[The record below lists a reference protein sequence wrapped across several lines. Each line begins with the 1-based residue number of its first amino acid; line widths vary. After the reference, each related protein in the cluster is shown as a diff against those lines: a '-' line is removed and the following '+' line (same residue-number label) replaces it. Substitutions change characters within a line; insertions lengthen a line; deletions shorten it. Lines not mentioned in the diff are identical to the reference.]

1 MLDNIL
7 IKRRGERCK
16 SKNTTFFKFF
26 ELFCVF
32 LCSAPRFS
40 IIIKEKRLRNNE
52 QFFANVSRETFAI
65 HLHYTRG
72 VKHTMGKTIV
82 VANQK
87 GGVAKTTTS
96 VNLSAC
102 LAQYKKKVLL
112 IDLDPQGNA
121 SSGLGVNKNELE
133 YSSYDVLVNS
143 VPIEKITV
151 PINKNL
157 DLLPAKVELAGAE
170 MELVAAISREMR
182 LKNALEEVAAQYD
195 YVIIDTP
202 PSLGLLTLNA
212 LTAAD
217 SFLVPIQCEYYA
229 LEGLSQLLS
238 TIKLVQKNLN
248 PNLQMEGILLT
259 MYDNRTNLSNQVVA
273 DVRENFKEKVFKTM
287 IPRNVRLSEAPSFGQ
302 SILDY
307 DRKSKGAETYLA
319 LAKEV
324 MKHG

>member
-1 MLDNIL
+1 M
-7 IKRRGERCK
+7 
-16 SKNTTFFKFF
+16 
-26 ELFCVF
+26 
-32 LCSAPRFS
+32 
-40 IIIKEKRLRNNE
+40 
-52 QFFANVSRETFAI
+52 
-65 HLHYTRG
+65 
-72 VKHTMGKTIV
+72 
-82 VANQK
+82 
-87 GGVAKTTTS
+87 AKTTTS

-151 PINKNL
+151 PINKKL

-195 YVIIDTP
+195 YILIDTP

>member
-1 MLDNIL
+1 
-7 IKRRGERCK
+7 
-16 SKNTTFFKFF
+16 
-26 ELFCVF
+26 
-32 LCSAPRFS
+32 
-40 IIIKEKRLRNNE
+40 
-52 QFFANVSRETFAI
+52 
-65 HLHYTRG
+65 
-72 VKHTMGKTIV
+72 MGKTIV

-151 PINKNL
+151 PINKKL

-195 YVIIDTP
+195 YILIDTP

-217 SFLVPIQCEYYA
+217 SFLVPIQCEYNA

>member
-1 MLDNIL
+1 
-7 IKRRGERCK
+7 
-16 SKNTTFFKFF
+16 
-26 ELFCVF
+26 
-32 LCSAPRFS
+32 
-40 IIIKEKRLRNNE
+40 
-52 QFFANVSRETFAI
+52 
-65 HLHYTRG
+65 
-72 VKHTMGKTIV
+72 MGKTIV

-151 PINKNL
+151 PINKKL

-195 YVIIDTP
+195 YILIDTP

-319 LAKEV
+319 LAAV
-324 MKHG
+324 CHAHG